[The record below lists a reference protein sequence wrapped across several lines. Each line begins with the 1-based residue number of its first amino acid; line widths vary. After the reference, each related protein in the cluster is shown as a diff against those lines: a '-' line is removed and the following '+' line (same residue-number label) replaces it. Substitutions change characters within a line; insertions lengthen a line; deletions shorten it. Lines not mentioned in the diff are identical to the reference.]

1 MVKNRKLNEDY
12 CDKYSRVDVKLP
24 VELFRELDER
34 RKAEGYATMSELI
47 RTLVRRYLHG
57 PER

>member
-1 MVKNRKLNEDY
+1 MVRNPESDKDY
-12 CDKYSRVDVKLP
+12 CDEYSRIDVKLP
-24 VELFRELDER
+24 VKLFRELDDR

-57 PER
+57 EGK